1 MEVIIFW
8 PKKAKIITLNKTS
21 YDCWEWTFPLKN
33 TSKEKLKEKFVKM
46 QRTWETQ
53 CKSGFQL
60 TSLSGPK
67 QNHYF
72 DLFFPLCFRRREL
85 TSNFRQKGKQF
96 GVLSEQRSFP
106 CLLAFLTVA
115 LMSTEA
121 KESQRCHI
129 RPRTEKGMSW
139 MPFKLQSSSEQ
150 RRTAY
155 YSQESPMALVS

>member
-1 MEVIIFW
+1 MNIS
-8 PKKAKIITLNKTS
+8 PKEYVKRKIERKIRQNAKDVGDAVQVRFPIDEFIWTKTKS
-21 YDCWEWTFPLKN
+21 LFCLVFPAEL
-33 TSKEKLKEKFVKM
+33 SKT
-46 QRTWETQ
+46 RA
-53 CKSGFQL
+53 
-60 TSLSGPK
+60 
-67 QNHYF
+67 
-72 DLFFPLCFRRREL
+72 
-85 TSNFRQKGKQF
+85 NFRQKGKQF